1 MICPI
6 LKQGSQRNHPIS
18 YRPVFEKIIRT
29 VLVKYLKES
38 AQELSEP
45 LYIVWR
51 HSLDNRD
58 IAPLLKTAVICPILK
73 QGSQR
78 NHPKSYRPVS
88 LTSHLIKVFERIIRT
103 ALVKYL
109 KENDLLPDDQHGFIK
124 GRSTLTII
132 KPY

>member
-1 MICPI
+1 MDVIKEVKNNAAP
-6 LKQGSQRNHPIS
+6 GTDHFPA
-18 YRPVFEKIIRT
+18 
-29 VLVKYLKES
+29 VLLKEC

-45 LYIVWR
+45 LYLLWR

-88 LTSHLIKVFERIIRT
+88 LTSHLIKVFERII
-103 ALVKYL
+103 
-109 KENDLLPDDQHGFIK
+109 
-124 GRSTLTII
+124 
-132 KPY
+132 